1 MKSLYLQSL
10 KDALKTHNKEN
21 SLHIHAYIC
30 MDNHFLNL
38 MNYLKESSKLSSFLR
53 QAHALFGLRYNRI
66 HKRSG
71 KVAEGRP
78 KTSLIEN
85 TDHQMRVHFYI
96 EANPLRAGKY
106 TERQLRAYKY
116 SSYRFYA
123 YGIKDEFTEILTI
136 PQWYIALGSTP
147 RERQAKYRNL
157 FQQYLKDTNFTNFF
171 ASFIGSPIW
180 ILKIQQ
186 AVADMVKRKE
196 TTLTSSA

>member
-10 KDALKTHNKEN
+10 KDALKTHNKE
-21 SLHIHAYIC
+21 SALEIHAYTC
-30 MDNHFLNL
+30 MDNHFHNL

-53 QAHALFGLRYNRI
+53 QAHALFGSRYNRI

-96 EANPLRAGKY
+96 EANPLRAGKC
-106 TERQLRAYKY
+106 TEKQLRAYKY

-123 YGIKDEFTEILTI
+123 YGIEDEFTDILTI
-136 PQWYIALGSTP
+136 PDWYIALGSTP
-147 RERQAKYRNL
+147 QERQAKYRNL
-157 FQQYLKDTNFTNFF
+157 FQEYLKDTNFTNFF
-171 ASFIGSPIW
+171 APFIGSPIW
-180 ILKIQQ
+180 VLKTQQ
-186 AVADMVKRKE
+186 TVIEQVKE
-196 TTLTSSA
+196 AALISSA